1 MELEVLNQNG
11 SGESKISLAD
21 EVFKQEFNQ
30 DLVHQL
36 VTTYIH
42 NSHQGTKA
50 QKNRSAVRGGGRK
63 PWKQKGTGRARAGT
77 IRSPIWRGGGVTF
90 AATYQN
96 INPKKINKKMYRS
109 AMRSIWSK
117 IAEENKIVAV
127 NELKIDEPVKSSQVK
142 TILSNLG
149 LNSALIVLSSNN
161 DNLIKASKNLTQCN
175 VLSINS
181 IDPSALI
188 KAENVILTSETIEK
202 LTEALS

>member
-1 MELEVLNQNG
+1 
-11 SGESKISLAD
+11 
-21 EVFKQEFNQ
+21 
-30 DLVHQL
+30 
-36 VTTYIH
+36 
-42 NSHQGTKA
+42 
-50 QKNRSAVRGGGRK
+50 
-63 PWKQKGTGRARAGT
+63 
-77 IRSPIWRGGGVTF
+77 
-90 AATYQN
+90 
-96 INPKKINKKMYRS
+96 
-109 AMRSIWSK
+109 MRSIWSK

>member
-1 MELEVLNQNG
+1 
-11 SGESKISLAD
+11 
-21 EVFKQEFNQ
+21 
-30 DLVHQL
+30 
-36 VTTYIH
+36 
-42 NSHQGTKA
+42 
-50 QKNRSAVRGGGRK
+50 
-63 PWKQKGTGRARAGT
+63 
-77 IRSPIWRGGGVTF
+77 
-90 AATYQN
+90 
-96 INPKKINKKMYRS
+96 
-109 AMRSIWSK
+109 MRSIWSK

-202 LTEALS
+202 LTETLS